1 MTDDVILTQ
10 AAHDQLVGLVEQL
23 IEISIWQ
30 DAEAKAKDPIKNT
43 GESIMTNK
51 LKLILNTLKN
61 ES

>member
-30 DAEAKAKDPIKNT
+30 DAEAKAKDPIKKHR
-43 GESIMTNK
+43 GK
-51 LKLILNTLKN
+51 LHDKQIKTYPKYLKK
-61 ES
+61 

>member
-1 MTDDVILTQ
+1 MLTQ

-43 GESIMTNK
+43 GESFMTNK

>member
-1 MTDDVILTQ
+1 MTYDVIFTQ

-43 GESIMTNK
+43 GESFMTNK

-61 ES
+61 